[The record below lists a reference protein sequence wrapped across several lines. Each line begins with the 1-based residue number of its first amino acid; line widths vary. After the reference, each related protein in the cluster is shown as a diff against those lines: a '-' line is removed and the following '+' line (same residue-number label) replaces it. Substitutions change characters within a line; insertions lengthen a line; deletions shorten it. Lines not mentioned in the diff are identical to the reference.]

1 MGCFQHFSGSG
12 CSQYSSSQSIGKSR
26 SKLGVMTRHIELD
39 ACICQ
44 RTLHLESHT
53 VDLMQHSHF
62 DRYMSAPLKQLI
74 LRSIAVQQR
83 TYQNALFHNSSSTDI
98 DSAILRLRCAP
109 TSCANLMPTPTIA
122 QQAWGADEPCKNNT
136 ESYRNVS
143 WKSRLQVIVLS
154 E

>member
-122 QQAWGADEPCKNNT
+122 QQA
-136 ESYRNVS
+136 
-143 WKSRLQVIVLS
+143 
-154 E
+154 